1 MYILFTTCICDIQ
14 VYICLSSCAK
24 HLVEVHIH
32 VHVHVPCIKI
42 IPKISYRNKLHVHVH
57 VYVHMYTHVC
67 FINKKNCEL
76 KFHYCT
82 CTCTCTLCIYCCFH
96 LHSFIDLYVYS
107 QYITDSGCTASSLS
121 ELKQFLDKRQQIREQ
136 LTEDLKKK
144 RETFLII
151 IMCTLYMYMCV
162 RVH

>member
-1 MYILFTTCICDIQ
+1 MYTCI
-14 VYICLSSCAK
+14 
-24 HLVEVHIH
+24 
-32 VHVHVPCIKI
+32 
-42 IPKISYRNKLHVHVH
+42 
-57 VYVHMYTHVC
+57 HMYTHVC

-82 CTCTCTLCIYCCFH
+82 CTCTLCIYCCFH
-96 LHSFIDLYVYS
+96 LHSFIDPCVYS

-151 IMCTLYMYMCV
+151 IMCTLYMYTCTCV
-162 RVH
+162 YVYINTCHLVISRNEIHVHVQKNKLMLSVISARRKQYLYP